1 MNRFSTLD
9 KTRLYS
15 MIKDNNT
22 IFAST
27 ESSRRAETLLPI
39 FDFVVDSDNNIRVL
53 TGHMKGYIIEPN
65 NQTMFPD
72 SVYKIIDIGEA
83 PTVATIKVTTAKGRP
98 RTPE

>member
-22 IFAST
+22 IFAF
-27 ESSRRAETLLPI
+27 I
-39 FDFVVDSDNNIRVL
+39 VDSDNNIRVL

-72 SVYKIIDIGEA
+72 SVYKVIDIGEA